1 MNEEEFFNK
10 YVMGN
15 PFNLK
20 KSIIAHCRTLDKYDV
35 YQWVADDEVKIKNL
49 LEENQQL
56 KEQLEEEQKD
66 YDRMFGLWHNNPL
79 IKKFDDE
86 YDEEDKKKNPNRDYA
101 YLLPNAEEVY
111 KRYYNLKEQ
120 LEKSE
125 KSRKKVIYHI
135 KNNVEDYE
143 FENTEH
149 YVEILDILDID
160 KGE

>member
-56 KEQLEEEQKD
+56 KEQLELSEQIREKQKD
-66 YDRMFGLWHNNPL
+66 RMNRV
-79 IKKFDDE
+79 K
-86 YDEEDKKKNPNRDYA
+86 DKIQSVA
-101 YLLPNAEEVY
+101 YGG
-111 KRYYNLKEQ
+111 
-120 LEKSE
+120 S
-125 KSRKKVIYHI
+125 
-135 KNNVEDYE
+135 EDY
-143 FENTEH
+143 
-149 YVEILDILDID
+149 YVGIINEIHKLLCVI
-160 KGE
+160 KEKKE